1 MNPFDRFAM
10 FCFIGASFL
19 SCDKDP
25 LITVY
30 HQLNRKMLMCK
41 FNFCS
46 SCESCSDPAT
56 DPFHRAVIEK
66 SFI

>member
-30 HQLNRKMLMCK
+30 NQLNRKVLMCK
-41 FNFCS
+41 FNFLR
-46 SCESCSDPAT
+46 
-56 DPFHRAVIEK
+56 FLRI
-66 SFI
+66 IL